1 MTKTLANTL
10 ADLEEEAVRQMV
22 EDRLKA
28 EEDPFKLIEELRG
41 GMDIVGERY
50 RKGDYFLSEL
60 IMSSEIFKD
69 AMSLIEPLVKAAAP
83 GVALGRMV
91 MGTAQGDIH
100 DMGKNITATLLRTAG
115 FEVFDVG
122 VDVAPQAFVDK
133 IKETGA
139 TILGMSALITPS
151 FGPMKEVVDILV
163 NEGLRDKVKVIIGG
177 GVTTPTARDYVGADA
192 QTLDAMEGL
201 ELCREFVGAGR
212 K

>member
-1 MTKTLANTL
+1 MTKTLANAL
-10 ADLEEEAVRQMV
+10 ADLEEEAVRHTV

-28 EEDPFKLIEELRG
+28 EEDAFKLIQELRD
-41 GMDIVGERY
+41 GMEIVGERY

-69 AMSLIEPLVKAAAP
+69 AMSLIEPMVRTAVP
-83 GVALGRMV
+83 VVALGSVV

-100 DMGKNITATLLRTAG
+100 DIGKNITATLLRTAG
-115 FEVFDVG
+115 FDVFDLG
-122 VDVAPQAFVDK
+122 VDVAPQAFVDR

-151 FGPMKEVVDILV
+151 FGPMKEAVDILTR
-163 NEGLRDKVKVIIGG
+163 EGLRDKVKVIIGG

-192 QTLDAMEGL
+192 QTLDAVEGL

>member
-1 MTKTLANTL
+1 MSKTLADAL
-10 ADLEEEAVRQMV
+10 ADLEEETVRQMV

-41 GMDIVGERY
+41 GMEIVGERY

-69 AMSLIEPLVKAAAP
+69 AMSLIEPLVRAAAP
-83 GVALGRMV
+83 RVALGRMV

-115 FEVFDVG
+115 FEVFDLG

-151 FGPMKEVVDILV
+151 FGSMKEAVDILV
-163 NEGLRDKVKVIIGG
+163 KEGLRDKVKVIIGG

-201 ELCREFVGAGR
+201 ELCREFVGAAR